1 MQKKTTTNK
10 ETQMNRLLNI
20 FTTHSYHKYEG
31 MFTNCSHSFTLA
43 NTKMKNESCMN
54 ER

>member
-1 MQKKTTTNK
+1 MQKKTTTNN

-31 MFTNCSHSFTLA
+31 MFTNCSHSFA
-43 NTKMKNESCMN
+43 FSPTKSSYESCITKV
-54 ER
+54 